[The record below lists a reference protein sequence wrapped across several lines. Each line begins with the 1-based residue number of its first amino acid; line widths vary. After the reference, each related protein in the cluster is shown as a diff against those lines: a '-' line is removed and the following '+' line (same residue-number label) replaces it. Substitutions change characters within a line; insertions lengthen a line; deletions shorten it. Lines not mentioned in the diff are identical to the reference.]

1 MPSSTENTERG
12 IVMHIDG
19 ASRGNPGPAA
29 YGVVAKNEAGA
40 PVAAFS
46 KFLGKATNNQAEYQA
61 LLAAL
66 DFASSQGYRR
76 LKVLSD
82 SELLVRQMRGEYKV
96 KSDGLKSL
104 WERARLA
111 AAAFESWSIRHVP
124 REENRESDRLANL
137 ALDDALTPGASAAGG
152 DLPRP

>member
-1 MPSSTENTERG
+1 M
-12 IVMHIDG
+12 IHIDG

-29 YGVVAKNEAGA
+29 YGVVAESEAGA

-46 KFLGKATNNQAEYQA
+46 KFLGTATNNQAEYQA

-66 DFASSQGYRR
+66 EFARSNGYRR

-96 KSDGLKSL
+96 KSDGLKPL
-104 WERARLA
+104 WERARRA
-111 AAAFESWSIRHVP
+111 ALGFESWSIRHVP
-124 REENRESDRLANL
+124 REENRESDRLANM
-137 ALDDALTPGASAAGG
+137 ALDDALAPGAS
-152 DLPRP
+152 DTRSSTRRP

>member
-1 MPSSTENTERG
+1 
-12 IVMHIDG
+12 MHIDG

-29 YGVVAKNEAGA
+29 YGVVAESEDGK

-46 KFLGKATNNQAEYQA
+46 KFLGETTNNQAEYRA

-66 DFASSQGYRR
+66 DFATSKGYRR

-96 KSDGLKSL
+96 KSDGLKPL
-104 WERARLA
+104 WERARRA
-111 AAAFESWSIRHVP
+111 ALGFESWTIRHVP

-137 ALDDALTPGASAAGG
+137 ALDAAR
-152 DLPRP
+152 DEL